1 MVSAAVAKP
10 TISQEQILLSP
21 YSKGI
26 LKDSD
31 EKELRHGVKFL
42 FKPSN
47 YSVFL
52 LLSLSLFQKLNF

>member
-21 YSKGI
+21 HSKGI

-31 EKELRHGVKFL
+31 EKELRHGVNGVL
-42 FKPSN
+42 G
-47 YSVFL
+47 VHGVL
-52 LLSLSLFQKLNF
+52 